1 MAKARRMKEKERK
14 QTPKIIRYVGIILV
28 LVAIVFLVL
37 LYLVKTNKVTF
48 SSEIYN
54 VLKFNDVEKTIGTE
68 LIYEN
73 LDNNSSSEKSS
84 DELSSESSDKQN
96 NELIVLLDESTIIN
110 SKKLKSDGIT
120 ITDTSNDSC
129 MISTTIHNIS
139 NKKIKNIK
147 LALYLYNS
155 SGAEISSFNFSVD
168 SILPSYKSSLFTIS
182 NLDLKE
188 AHYYSLVLKK

>member
-37 LYLVKTNKVTF
+37 LYLVKTNKITF

-68 LIYEN
+68 LISEN

-96 NELIVLLDESTIIN
+96 NELIVLSDESTIIN